1 MTDTPSI
8 VGRTISHYS
17 VLDKL
22 GGGGMGVVY
31 KAKDTRLGRNV
42 ALKFLPDDI
51 SQDSQAIERF
61 RREARAASSLNHPN
75 ICTIY
80 DIGEYEGRPFIAME
94 LLEGQTLK
102 HRIAG
107 KPIAIAE
114 LVDVGIQ
121 ISDGLEAAHAKGIVH
136 RDIKP
141 ANIFLVDR
149 GPAKILDFGLAK
161 LASNRLH
168 ATEFLSKASMRTQF
182 DGGDLLTSPGSSVGT
197 VAYMSP
203 EQARGEELDARSD
216 LFSVGVVLYE
226 MSTGVIPFSGS
237 TAALIFDGILHSEP
251 TPATELNSRL
261 PAAIENMFGKAL
273 EKDADLRYQT
283 AGELRSDL
291 KRIKR
296 DLDSSR
302 RPAAEKTEASTA
314 AAAKSGSFAQAA
326 AGGVPAKKSVAVLY
340 FENLSG
346 AKEDEYL
353 RDGITEDVITEL
365 SKIRG
370 LNTFSRPTVLAFRDK
385 PVTPAQI
392 GQQLGAA
399 YVLTGTLRRAGARL
413 RISAQLIDTRT
424 DFPLWSER
432 FDREMKDVFEVQ
444 DEMARKIAEALR
456 VTLSPQELEALA
468 DKPTENLQAYDL
480 YLRGKR
486 YARRLTRQDVE
497 FALQMFENAVA
508 LDPSFALAYA
518 ACANA
523 CAMYYSFFSRDQVWV
538 ERAREASGKAVALR
552 WDLPETHVSQAWVL
566 YAAGLYDEAVRMVKK
581 AIERKRDCDGAY
593 YLLCR
598 ALFAADRNQE
608 VADVAEAA
616 IEASGEDYNVYV
628 PIVNAFGAMG
638 RPEAKHNMTLRR
650 TAALEN
656 HLKQVPEDAR
666 ARILLGAD
674 YAQLGRDEDAM
685 RELNLAV
692 TLRAN
697 EASILYNVAC
707 VYCLLKKKTEALDA
721 LRKAWEAGSK
731 DSVWARRDPDLI
743 LLHGDPE
750 FERLYPEK
758 PGSAPAG
765 VSH

>member
-1 MTDTPSI
+1 MTDTSSI
-8 VGRTISHYS
+8 TGRHVSHYS
-17 VLDKL
+17 VLEKL

-31 KAKDTRLGRNV
+31 KAKDTRLGRSV

-51 SQDSQAIERF
+51 SQDPQAIERF

-80 DIGEYEGRPFIAME
+80 DIGEFEGRPFIAME
-94 LLEGQTLK
+94 LLEGRTLK
-102 HRIAG
+102 HRISG
-107 KPIAIAE
+107 KPIAISE
-114 LVDVGIQ
+114 LLDVGIQ
-121 ISDGLEAAHAKGIVH
+121 IADGLEAAHAKGIVH

-161 LASNRLH
+161 LATQRQH
-168 ATEFLSKASMRTQF
+168 AAESLSEMSLRTQTRIS
-182 DGGDLLTSPGSSVGT
+182 DDALLTSPGSSMGT

-203 EQARGEELDARSD
+203 EQARGEELDLRSD
-216 LFSVGVVLYE
+216 LFSLGVVLYE
-226 MSTGVIPFSGS
+226 MSTGMVPFSAS
-237 TAALIFDGILHSEP
+237 TVALIFDGILHSEA
-251 TPATELNSRL
+251 TPATKLNSRL
-261 PAAIENMFGKAL
+261 PPALENIFSKAL
-273 EKDADLRYQT
+273 EKDTDLRYQT
-283 AGELRSDL
+283 ASELRADL
-291 KRIKR
+291 KRLKR

-302 RPAAEKTEASTA
+302 RPAAEKIEASSAHA
-314 AAAKSGSFAQAA
+314 AAAGPS
-326 AGGVPAKKSVAVLY
+326 KKSVAVLY
-340 FENLSG
+340 FENQSG
-346 AKEDEYL
+346 VKEDEYL

-399 YVLTGTLRRAGARL
+399 YVLTGTVRRAGARL
-413 RISAQLIDTRT
+413 RISAQLVDTHT

-468 DKPTENLQAYDL
+468 DKPTENPQAYDL

-508 LDPSFALAYA
+508 LDASFALAYA

-523 CAMYYSFFSRDQVWV
+523 CAMYYSFFSRDEIWV
-538 ERAREASGKAVALR
+538 GRAREASGKAVALR

-598 ALFAADRNQE
+598 ALFAAGRYQE
-608 VADVAEAA
+608 VGDIAEAA

-628 PIVNAFGAMG
+628 PIINALGAMKK
-638 RPEAKHNMTLRR
+638 PDSRR
-650 TAALEN
+650 SMIQRTIVALEN
-656 HLKQVPEDAR
+656 QLKHVPEDAR
-666 ARILLGAD
+666 ARVLLGAY
-674 YAQLGRDEDAM
+674 YADLGREEDAL

-697 EASILYNVAC
+697 EASILYNAAC
-707 VYCLLKKKTEALDA
+707 VFCLLKKKPEALDA

-731 DSVWARRDPDLI
+731 DSVWARRDPDLSI
-743 LLHGDPE
+743 LHGEPE
-750 FERLYPEK
+750 FERMYPEK
-758 PGSAPAG
+758 RASPPAS
-765 VSH
+765 VSS